1 MGTSINK
8 IASIAALTSLIW
20 PTVAS
25 PQAATGGLQVDIG
38 VNTSLSVDDNFRL
51 IPNSTGTTIFSDTQ
65 LSFGLSSI
73 APNSSVTLSGSTIL
87 RVGDIPGRSLAGLE
101 DQNLR
106 FGYALSSSNSTLR
119 VDARYRRVDREFLDP
134 FQVEREEQTFG
145 SLVGG
150 GGVRTNSFASLNF
163 QTGLNDPIGYSLTL
177 SANDT
182 SVTGVVNPAIFGTRT
197 DIARGSVSFAVS
209 PVTTVSLNGGL
220 TWFKADDAVQTDRV
234 TRDLSVGLAQEVGP
248 SLRFDASLGTTKV
261 ETDRIGG
268 TTTTSGTTGSF
279 QVTRDV
285 PDGNYNLSLSRTVN
299 QNGGRTAVQVG
310 RSIDLPRGSLAASV
324 GLTRGGTGTSG
335 TTANILYRQQL
346 KTSTYSV
353 SLNRSISTNNAS
365 QDVLDTRVALNYG
378 YEIDAQSRIDMSLD
392 YGITEDAGNGT
403 LPTVQRTNL
412 RASYTRAL
420 TSDWNLQGGVLIRR
434 INDDAA
440 AGPAQSN
447 SLFVTLDRNFSFRP

>member
-1 MGTSINK
+1 VGTSINK
-8 IASIAALTSLIW
+8 IAAIAALTSLIW

-25 PQAATGGLQVDIG
+25 PQGATGGLQVNIG
-38 VNTSLSVDDNFRL
+38 VNSSLKVDDNL
-51 IPNSTGTTIFSDTQ
+51 KLNPTSNGTTFFSDTK
-65 LSFGLSSI
+65 LTFGLSSI
-73 APNSSVTLSGSTIL
+73 TPDSSFTLSGSTIL

-101 DQNLR
+101 DQNLQ
-106 FGYALSSSNSTLR
+106 FGYARSSSNSTLK
-119 VDARYRRVDREFLDP
+119 VDARYRHVDREFIDP

-150 GGVRTNSFASLNF
+150 GGIQTNSFASLNF
-163 QTGLNDPIGYSLTL
+163 QTGLNDPIGYSVTL
-177 SANDT
+177 STNDK
-182 SVTGVVNPAIFGTRT
+182 SFTGVVNPAIFGTRT
-197 DIARGSVSFAVS
+197 DIAKGSVSFAVS
-209 PVTTVSLNGGL
+209 PVTKVSLNGGL

-248 SLRFDASLGTTKV
+248 SLRFDASLGTTTV

-268 TTTTSGTTGSF
+268 TTRTSGTTGSI

-285 PDGNYNLSLSRTVN
+285 RDGNYNLSLSRTVN
-299 QNGGRTAVQVG
+299 QNGGRTTVQIG
-310 RSIDLPRGSLAASV
+310 RSLDLPTGTLSANV
-324 GLTRGGTGTSG
+324 GLTRGDTGNNRS
-335 TTANILYRQQL
+335 TANILYKQQL
-346 KTSTYSV
+346 QTSSYSV

-365 QDVLDTRVALNYG
+365 QDVLDTRLALNYG
-378 YEIDAQSRIDMSLD
+378 YEIDSQSRIDMTLD

-440 AGPAQSN
+440 VGPAQSN
-447 SLFVTLDRNFSFRP
+447 SLFVTVDRNFSFRP

>member
-25 PQAATGGLQVDIG
+25 PQGTTGGLQVDLG
-38 VNTSLSVDDNFRL
+38 VSTSLKVDDNLRL
-51 IPNSTGTTIFSDTQ
+51 NPTSSGTTFFSDTL

-73 APNSSVTLSGSTIL
+73 TPDSSFTLSGSTIL

-106 FGYALSSSNSTLR
+106 FGYVRSSSNSSLR
-119 VDARYRRVDREFLDP
+119 LDARYRNVDREFLDP

-150 GGVRTNSFASLNF
+150 GGVQKDRFASLNF
-163 QTGLNDPIGYSLTL
+163 QAGLNDPIGYSVTL
-177 SANDT
+177 STNDKGF
-182 SVTGVVNPAIFGTRT
+182 TGVVNPSIFDTRT
-197 DIARGSVSFAVS
+197 DIAKGAVSFAVS
-209 PVTTVSLNGGL
+209 PVTKVSLNGGL

-248 SLRFDASLGTTKV
+248 SLRFDASLGTTRV

-268 TTTTSGTTGSF
+268 TTTTSGTTGSV

-285 PDGNYNLSLSRTVN
+285 PDGNYSLSLSRTVN
-299 QNGGRTAVQVG
+299 QNGGRTTVQVG
-310 RSIDLPRGSLAASV
+310 RSIDLPRGTLAANV
-324 GLTRGGTGTSG
+324 GLTRGDTGNNRS
-335 TTANILYRQQL
+335 TASVLYTQQL
-346 KTSTYSV
+346 KTSSYSV
-353 SLNRSISTNNAS
+353 SLNRSVSTNNAS
-365 QDVLDTRVALNYG
+365 QDVLDTRLALNYG
-378 YEIDAQSRIDMSLD
+378 YDIDSQSRIDLALD
-392 YGITEDAGNGT
+392 YGVTEDAGTGT
-403 LPTVQRTNL
+403 VPTVQRTNL

-420 TSDWNLQGGVLIRR
+420 TADWNLQGGVLIRR
-434 INDDAA
+434 VDDAA
-440 AGPAQSN
+440 AVGAAQSN